1 MAEFYPLLFGRGF
14 SLPQLLFFLLLL
26 LTLVQGPS
34 TGPGR
39 ADDASH
45 RLGGGLRPPPPRL
58 RRGPCGPPLPLH
70 PPAGFFSPPGSIAV
84 RRAVNI
90 YYQ

>member
-14 SLPQLLFFLLLL
+14 SLPQLLFFCCFSSPLC
-26 LTLVQGPS
+26 
-34 TGPGR
+34 R
-39 ADDASH
+39 APVPARRAGDASH
-45 RLGGGLRPPPPRL
+45 RLEGGLRPPPTPALPGAL
-58 RRGPCGPPLPLH
+58 RTALPLH

>member
-34 TGPGR
+34 TGPQGR
-39 ADDASH
+39 RRFASPWGRPAAALH
-45 RLGGGLRPPPPRL
+45 PGFAGALRTA
-58 RRGPCGPPLPLH
+58 LPLH

>member
-14 SLPQLLFFLLLL
+14 SLPQLLFFCCFSSPLC
-26 LTLVQGPS
+26 
-34 TGPGR
+34 R
-39 ADDASH
+39 APVPARRAGDASH

-58 RRGPCGPPLPLH
+58 RRGVLRAALPLH
-70 PPAGFFSPPGSIAV
+70 PPAGFFFPPGSIAV

>member
-34 TGPGR
+34 TGPQGR
-39 ADDASH
+39 RRFASPW
-45 RLGGGLRPPPPRL
+45 GRPAAA
-58 RRGPCGPPLPLH
+58 LH
-70 PPAGFFSPPGSIAV
+70 PGSAGGPAAVFFSPPGSIAV

>member
-34 TGPGR
+34 TGPQGR
-39 ADDASH
+39 RRFVSPWGRPQAAPTPASP
-45 RLGGGLRPPPPRL
+45 GALRAAS
-58 RRGPCGPPLPLH
+58 PLH
-70 PPAGFFSPPGSIAV
+70 PPAVFSPLRVLLPSAA
-84 RRAVNI
+84 R
-90 YYQ
+90 

>member
-26 LTLVQGPS
+26 LTLVQGPV
-34 TGPGR
+34 PARR
-39 ADDASH
+39 AGDASH
-45 RLGGGLRPPPPRL
+45 RLGGGLRPPSTPASPGAL
-58 RRGPCGPPLPLH
+58 RAALPLH

>member
-14 SLPQLLFFLLLL
+14 SLPQLLFFCCFSSPLC
-26 LTLVQGPS
+26 
-34 TGPGR
+34 R
-39 ADDASH
+39 APVLARRAGDASH
-45 RLGGGLRPPPPRL
+45 RPKGGLRPPSTPAPPGAL
-58 RRGPCGPPLPLH
+58 RTALPLH

>member
-14 SLPQLLFFLLLL
+14 SLPQLLFFCCFSHPWCRAPVPARAGQA
-26 LTLVQGPS
+26 TLRIALGAACGRPHPGFAGGPA
-34 TGPGR
+34 R
-39 ADDASH
+39 AA
-45 RLGGGLRPPPPRL
+45 
-58 RRGPCGPPLPLH
+58 LPLH

>member
-34 TGPGR
+34 TDPQGR
-39 ADDASH
+39 RRFASPW
-45 RLGGGLRPPPPRL
+45 GRPC
-58 RRGPCGPPLPLH
+58 PCTLLPV
-70 PPAGFFSPPGSIAV
+70 FFSPPGSIAV

>member
-14 SLPQLLFFLLLL
+14 SLPQLLFFFAASPHPCA
-26 LTLVQGPS
+26 GPQY
-34 TGPGR
+34 R
-39 ADDASH
+39 
-45 RLGGGLRPPPPRL
+45 
-58 RRGPCGPPLPLH
+58 
-70 PPAGFFSPPGSIAV
+70 PAGQATLRIALGAACGRPHPGFAGGPAGRLAPAPSCRFFSPPGSIAV

>member
-26 LTLVQGPS
+26 LTLVQGPTPAS
-34 TGPGR
+34 PG
-39 ADDASH
+39 A
-45 RLGGGLRPPPPRL
+45 LRTA
-58 RRGPCGPPLPLH
+58 LPQH

>member
-34 TGPGR
+34 TGPQGR
-39 ADDASH
+39 RRFASPW
-45 RLGGGLRPPPPRL
+45 GGPAAAPTPASPGALRAA
-58 RRGPCGPPLPLH
+58 LPLH

>member
-14 SLPQLLFFLLLL
+14 SLPQLLFFFCCFSSPLCRRRFASPWGRPQAAP
-26 LTLVQGPS
+26 TPAS
-34 TGPGR
+34 PGALR
-39 ADDASH
+39 AA
-45 RLGGGLRPPPPRL
+45 
-58 RRGPCGPPLPLH
+58 LPLH

-84 RRAVNI
+84 RRVVNI

>member
-14 SLPQLLFFLLLL
+14 SLPQLLFFCCFSSPLC
-26 LTLVQGPS
+26 
-34 TGPGR
+34 R
-39 ADDASH
+39 APVPARRAGDAEH
-45 RLGGGLRPPPPRL
+45 RLRGRPAAAPTPAPPGALRTA
-58 RRGPCGPPLPLH
+58 LPLH

>member
-14 SLPQLLFFLLLL
+14 SLPQLLFFAASPHPCA
-26 LTLVQGPS
+26 GPQYR
-34 TGPGR
+34 P
-39 ADDASH
+39 
-45 RLGGGLRPPPPRL
+45 LR
-58 RRGPCGPPLPLH
+58 

>member
-34 TGPGR
+34 TGPQAAPTPASPGALR
-39 ADDASH
+39 AA
-45 RLGGGLRPPPPRL
+45 
-58 RRGPCGPPLPLH
+58 LPLH

>member
-26 LTLVQGPS
+26 LTLVQAPTPAS
-34 TGPGR
+34 PGALR
-39 ADDASH
+39 AA
-45 RLGGGLRPPPPRL
+45 
-58 RRGPCGPPLPLH
+58 LPLH

>member
-34 TGPGR
+34 TGPQGR
-39 ADDASH
+39 RRFASPW
-45 RLGGGLRPPPPRL
+45 GRPAAA
-58 RRGPCGPPLPLH
+58 LH
-70 PPAGFFSPPGSIAV
+70 PGSAGGPAGRLAPAPSCRFFSPPGSIAV

>member
-26 LTLVQGPS
+26 LTLVHAP
-34 TGPGR
+34 TTAPPGALR
-39 ADDASH
+39 AA
-45 RLGGGLRPPPPRL
+45 
-58 RRGPCGPPLPLH
+58 LPLH

>member
-14 SLPQLLFFLLLL
+14 SLPQLLFFCCFSSPLC
-26 LTLVQGPS
+26 
-34 TGPGR
+34 R
-39 ADDASH
+39 APVPARRAGDASH
-45 RLGGGLRPPPPRL
+45 RLGGGRRPPPPRL
-58 RRGPCGPPLPLH
+58 RRGALRAALPLH

>member
-14 SLPQLLFFLLLL
+14 SLPQLLFFCCFSSPLWGRPAAAP
-26 LTLVQGPS
+26 TPAS
-34 TGPGR
+34 PGALR
-39 ADDASH
+39 AA
-45 RLGGGLRPPPPRL
+45 
-58 RRGPCGPPLPLH
+58 LPLH

>member
-14 SLPQLLFFLLLL
+14 SLPQLLFFCCFSSPLC
-26 LTLVQGPS
+26 
-34 TGPGR
+34 R
-39 ADDASH
+39 APVPARRAGDAAH
-45 RLGGGLRPPPPRL
+45 RLGGG
-58 RRGPCGPPLPLH
+58 LH

>member
-26 LTLVQGPS
+26 LTLVQGPTPAS
-34 TGPGR
+34 PGALR
-39 ADDASH
+39 AA
-45 RLGGGLRPPPPRL
+45 
-58 RRGPCGPPLPLH
+58 LPLH

>member
-26 LTLVQGPS
+26 LTLVQGPC
-34 TGPGR
+34 PGR
-39 ADDASH
+39 RGTRGCAGGWGGPAAPPTPASP
-45 RLGGGLRPPPPRL
+45 GALRAA
-58 RRGPCGPPLPLH
+58 LPLH

>member
-14 SLPQLLFFLLLL
+14 SLPQLLFFAASPHPCAGPQYRPAGQA
-26 LTLVQGPS
+26 TLRIAL
-34 TGPGR
+34 R
-39 ADDASH
+39 AA
-45 RLGGGLRPPPPRL
+45 
-58 RRGPCGPPLPLH
+58 LPLH

>member
-14 SLPQLLFFLLLL
+14 SLPQLLFFAASPHPCA
-26 LTLVQGPS
+26 GPQY
-34 TGPGR
+34 R
-39 ADDASH
+39 
-45 RLGGGLRPPPPRL
+45 
-58 RRGPCGPPLPLH
+58 
-70 PPAGFFSPPGSIAV
+70 PAGQATLRIALGAACGRPHPAPPGALRAACPCTLLPVFLPPGSIAV

>member
-14 SLPQLLFFLLLL
+14 SLPQLLFFAASPHPCAGPQYRPAGQA
-26 LTLVQGPS
+26 TL
-34 TGPGR
+34 R
-39 ADDASH
+39 IAF
-45 RLGGGLRPPPPRL
+45 GGGAAAAPTPASPGALRAA
-58 RRGPCGPPLPLH
+58 LPLH
-70 PPAGFFSPPGSIAV
+70 PPAVFFSPPGSIAV